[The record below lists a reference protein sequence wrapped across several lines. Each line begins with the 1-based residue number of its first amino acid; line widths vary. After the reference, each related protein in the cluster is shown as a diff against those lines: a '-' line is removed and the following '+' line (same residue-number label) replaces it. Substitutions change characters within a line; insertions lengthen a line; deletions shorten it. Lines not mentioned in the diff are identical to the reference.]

1 MDQRGILLHNLERAQ
16 SKKSSPGE
24 FAEEFLK
31 LKRQSTKYRSDKIY
45 PTAASEQPEN
55 VKKNRYKDI
64 LPFDHSRVKLSLI
77 TSDTDSHYIN
87 ANFIKGVY
95 GPRAY
100 IATQG
105 PLPTTVID
113 FWRMIWEYEVLVVV
127 MACMEFEMGKKK
139 CEQYWAEVDGSPLHC
154 GSFSITCEAEEKR
167 NEYVI
172 RTLKVTLNEAT
183 RTIYHFHYRNWP
195 DHHIPSSIEPILQL
209 VRDIRCYQPDDR
221 VPVCI
226 HCSAG
231 CGRTGV
237 ICAIDYTQK
246 LLKDGILPVNFSVF
260 NLIQEMRTQRPCIVQ
275 TKEQY
280 ELVYDAVIELF
291 KRQIEALDAQKDSA
305 ASQEGAGHPVAKPV
319 LTPVE
324 DIYGLSLLTCSE
336 PQEQAPHQQQ
346 DGHQHLPPL
355 AQSKVSLPS
364 LCALGGQHS
373 SARRVPPIRQ
383 AISFGALNF
392 SSCRKTAASKPWGA
406 GDAPQKC
413 HSWELELEL
422 EPKGAGR
429 RGPGA
434 RAPLAWTVSTP
445 LELGQRGEG
454 LEWDAGDAKPVWSP
468 QWPKA
473 GHSSLQD
480 GFSPVDLKPSRR
492 AADGPSGHRNQ
503 RQCPHPHL
511 CSAEDPYFSSLSPD
525 DPVSPTF
532 PFLEGQD
539 ELLPSCSASAPLQ
552 PTTGSSPS
560 SHHAPLNQDRILP
573 SAPLPQPDDDDAPP
587 PLPQRTPESFIV
599 ANESGQFPQAT
610 LDLQLPDRNPNIGTS
625 REWSGESHSEGFH
638 DPVRLRPCK
647 SVKLWSP
654 RTETKTTQ
662 DRSNSPPP
670 LPERTPES
678 FVLAEAASLQP
689 AARNSSVPAGLENKG
704 SETSS
709 KELMKCFKR
718 SKSLRILKNVK
729 KKTPDENGK
738 TQRADSLIMKKIKK
752 KKKKKHR
759 EDVRGKRLK
768 MYNKEV
774 QTVCAGLTRIDKETL
789 SQGQCDNLEMNK
801 ESFRYLKD
809 EQLCRLN
816 LGMQEYRIPQGVQTP
831 FVTHQEHS
839 VRSSFLKTGTKF
851 SNFIHEEHQS
861 NGGALVLHA
870 YMDELSFLSP
880 VEMERFAEEF
890 LALSFSENDKNAA
903 YYALAIVHGAAAYLP
918 DFLDY
923 FAFNFPNT
931 PVKMEILG
939 KKDIETTTIS
949 NFHSQVNRTYC
960 CGTYRAGPMRQIS
973 LVGAVDEEVGD
984 YFPEFLDMLEESPF
998 LRMTL
1003 PWGTLSSLRLQCRSQ
1018 SDDGPIMWVRPGEQ
1032 MIPTADMPKS
1042 PFKRRRSMNEIKNL
1056 QYLPRTSEPRE
1067 VLFEDRTRA
1076 HADHVGQGFDWQST
1090 AAVGVLKAVQ
1100 FGEWSDQ
1107 PRITKD
1113 VVCFHAEDFTDVV
1126 QRLQLDLH
1134 EPPVSQCVQW
1144 VDEAKLNQ
1152 MRREGIRYARIQ
1164 LCDNDIYFIPR
1175 NVIHQFKTVSA
1186 VCSLA
1191 WHIRLKQYHPVGE
1204 TSPKAESNSSLNS
1217 DAPGNTEAEGEPQGV
1232 SVKIESEEPGIE
1244 ILTPGVL
1251 SSSVSSI
1258 SGLVQPDQVAQPL
1271 PGFKIE
1277 SDQQHNPQDHAGSS
1291 V

>member
-1 MDQRGILLHNLERAQ
+1 MDQSEILLQNLERAQ
-16 SKKSSPGE
+16 SKKLNQKE
-24 FAEEFLK
+24 FVEEFLK
-31 LKRQSTKYRSDKIY
+31 LKRQSTKYRADKIY

-55 VKKNRYKDI
+55 IKKNRYKDI
-64 LPFDHSRVKLSLI
+64 LPFDHSRVNLSLI
-77 TSDTDSHYIN
+77 TSDADSHYIN

-113 FWRMIWEYEVLVVV
+113 FWRMIWEYEVLTVV
-127 MACMEFEMGKKK
+127 MACMEFEMGK
-139 CEQYWAEVDGSPLHC
+139 
-154 GSFSITCEAEEKR
+154 EAEEKK

-172 RTLKVTLNEAT
+172 RTLKVTLNEEI
-183 RTIYHFHYRNWP
+183 RTVHQFHYKNWP
-195 DHHIPSSIEPILQL
+195 DHDVPSSIDPILEL
-209 VRDIRCYQPDDR
+209 IGEIRCYQPDDS
-221 VPVCI
+221 VPICI

-246 LLKDGILPVNFSVF
+246 LLKDG
-260 NLIQEMRTQRPCIVQ
+260 
-275 TKEQY
+275 EQY

-291 KRQIEALDAQKDSA
+291 KRQIKALDAQEDSA
-305 ASQEGAGHPVAKPV
+305 ASQVQTKHPTAKPL
-319 LTPVE
+319 LTPEE
-324 DIYGLSLLTCSE
+324 DIYSLRLLTCSE
-336 PQEQAPHQQQ
+336 QEAQDVHQR
-346 DGHQHLPPL
+346 LPPEV
-355 AQSKVSLPS
+355 QSEASLTS
-364 LCALGGQHS
+364 LSATGAHDS
-373 SARRVPPIRQ
+373 SGVPPI
-383 AISFGALNF
+383 SFGTLNF
-392 SSCRKTAASKPWGA
+392 TSCRKAAAAEKRGA
-406 GDAPQKC
+406 GDALQK
-413 HSWELELEL
+413 HRSLEFNSISPEQLLLNL

-429 RGPGA
+429 RGPRG
-434 RAPLAWTVSTP
+434 RAPLTRAASTP
-445 LELGQRGEG
+445 FVLAQRGDG
-454 LEWDAGDAKPVWSP
+454 WEWDGGDAKPGLSP
-468 QWPKA
+468 QLPSACYSSFQVEKQNRFSA
-473 GHSSLQD
+473 IELDHSSQD
-480 GFSPVDLKPSRR
+480 VDGSPSH
-492 AADGPSGHRNQ
+492 GNCG
-503 RQCPHPHL
+503 QCSYPYI
-511 CSAEDPYFSSLSPD
+511 CSAEDPYFSSPSPEEPMS
-525 DPVSPTF
+525 PVF
-532 PFLEGQD
+532 AKCFAEGQD
-539 ELLPSCSASAPLQ
+539 AFLPSCAVSAPLQ
-552 PTTGSSPS
+552 PAAASCPSARPVSYHTPLLNEERTSSPS
-560 SHHAPLNQDRILP
+560 NLSVSPQLAT
-573 SAPLPQPDDDDAPP
+573 LPQPDDDD
-587 PLPQRTPESFIV
+587 
-599 ANESGQFPQAT
+599 
-610 LDLQLPDRNPNIGTS
+610 
-625 REWSGESHSEGFH
+625 
-638 DPVRLRPCK
+638 
-647 SVKLWSP
+647 
-654 RTETKTTQ
+654 
-662 DRSNSPPP
+662 PPP

-678 FVLAEAASLQP
+678 FIVASESECEASEP
-689 AARNSSVPAGLENKG
+689 TNRSAACCKKFYRCSGLGGQSFRNIV
-704 SETSS
+704 
-709 KELMKCFKR
+709 KR
-718 SKSLRILKNVK
+718 AYEMLPEKQE
-729 KKTPDENGK
+729 TPDENGK

-759 EDVRGKRLK
+759 EDMRGKRLK

-1204 TSPKAESNSSLNS
+1204 TPQNAESNSSLNS
-1217 DAPGNTEAEGEPQGV
+1217 SVPGKTEPEGEPQCV

-1244 ILTPGVL
+1244 MQLTTGVL

-1258 SGLVQPDQVAQPL
+1258 SGLVQADQVAQPL